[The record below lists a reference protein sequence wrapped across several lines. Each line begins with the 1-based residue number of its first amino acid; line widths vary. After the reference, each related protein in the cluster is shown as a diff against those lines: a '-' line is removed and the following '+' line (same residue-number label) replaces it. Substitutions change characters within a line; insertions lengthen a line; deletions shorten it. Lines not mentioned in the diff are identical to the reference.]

1 MLVPN
6 FQAVQK
12 GKSVKYVK
20 AYLEEVI
27 EEEEGRSADQ
37 LSQRRRRAR
46 GDRRERR
53 RERKLILGARG
64 TLKTQRFS
72 TGALMAAEEDSIE
85 QAAAARRERLRALK
99 AAQELLNTPDEDS
112 GQVEYKTNDE
122 NGTNE
127 ENNLNMKFRNYVP
140 HDKQLQEGK
149 VSPPVLPKF
158 EDPIAAA
165 PLPSAEEDPF
175 VNIAPK
181 KPNWDLRRDVQKK
194 LDKLERRTQKA
205 LYKLME
211 EQEKQKQIT
220 EEDGGTGAE
229 D

>member
-1 MLVPN
+1 
-6 FQAVQK
+6 
-12 GKSVKYVK
+12 
-20 AYLEEVI
+20 
-27 EEEEGRSADQ
+27 
-37 LSQRRRRAR
+37 
-46 GDRRERR
+46 
-53 RERKLILGARG
+53 
-64 TLKTQRFS
+64 
-72 TGALMAAEEDSIE
+72 MATEEDSIE

-112 GQVEYKTNDE
+112 AQVERKTNNE
-122 NGTNE
+122 NGATE

-140 HDKQLQEGK
+140 QDKQLQEGK
-149 VSPPVLPKF
+149 LAPPVLPQF
-158 EDPIAAA
+158 EDPIATAPAPAA
-165 PLPSAEEDPF
+165 KEDPF

-211 EQEKQKQIT
+211 EQEKQKELA
-220 EEDGGTGAE
+220 EEDGVNDAQ